1 VARTLNP
8 VTHTV
13 RREAFID
20 AAQRLMQ
27 ARGFE
32 QVSIQDLLDELGAS
46 RGAFYHY
53 FDSKQALL
61 EAMTDRIVDTA
72 MLVVEPVV
80 QAPDITAIQKL
91 ERVFSTIGRWKTER
105 KSLMLALVQVWM
117 SDDNAVVREKLRR
130 MSGAR
135 LTPVLTPIIEQGVA
149 EGTFDA
155 RSPAETARVLIVL
168 LQGFQEGA
176 TEMFIARQ
184 AGSVPLEVVE
194 RTFKSYTESF
204 ERILGVSRG
213 SINLLDE
220 VTFHEWFG

>member
-1 VARTLNP
+1 MARTLNP

-27 ARGFE
+27 AKGYE
-32 QVSIQDLLDELGAS
+32 QMSIQDLLDELNAS

-61 EAMTDRIVDTA
+61 EAMIDRIVDAA
-72 MLVVEPVV
+72 MLEVYPVVENPEL
-80 QAPDITAIQKL
+80 TAIQKL

-105 KSLMLALVQVWM
+105 KSLMLALLQVWV

-130 MSGAR
+130 MSAAR
-135 LTPVLTPIIEQGVA
+135 LTPVLAPIIQQGID
-149 EGTFDA
+149 EGAFDTT
-155 RSPAETARVLIVL
+155 SPAETAHVLIVL
-168 LQGFQEGA
+168 LLGIQEGA
-176 TEMFIARQ
+176 TELFLARQ
-184 AGSVPLEVVE
+184 SNKVPLEVVE

-204 ERILGVSRG
+204 ERILGVPRG

-220 VTFHEWFG
+220 VTLHAWFG